1 MGVIAMRV
9 MKHASLAKDA
19 VYLVNPIP
27 SVEWVDIGLWRKE
40 QLPGRIRVLAKDG
53 LAANDD
59 DLLIAGDIGSRANDV
74 L

>member
-1 MGVIAMRV
+1 

-27 SVEWVDIGLWRKE
+27 PVEWIDVGLGREK
-40 QLPGRIRVLAKDG
+40 QLPGGIRVLAKDG

-59 DLLIAGDIGSRANDV
+59 DLLIASDIGSRADDV